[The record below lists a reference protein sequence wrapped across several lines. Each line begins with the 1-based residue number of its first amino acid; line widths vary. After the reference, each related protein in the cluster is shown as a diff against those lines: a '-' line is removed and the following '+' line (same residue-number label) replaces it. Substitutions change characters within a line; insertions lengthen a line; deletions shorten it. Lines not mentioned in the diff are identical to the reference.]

1 MARLFLSYSRE
12 DRHLIE
18 PLARLLELA
27 GHGVWWDRRIAGGSD
42 FSAEI
47 ARELGASDVVLV
59 AWSTTSV
66 TSHWVK
72 DEAAEGRDAGR
83 LVPLLLDRAM
93 PPLGFRQIQAI
104 DLSDWRGNT
113 KPAAFDELLR
123 AIDLIASSRDRSV
136 AAAPVQRPPGV
147 AIAPPA
153 TARRSRAG
161 PVLIGAAL
169 LIGAAG
175 ATALLLQKSGG
186 DDEVPPA
193 AAAEPA
199 ATISAPAHASAD
211 ETGGSPNIDGRWSL
225 SWDLGGT
232 PYRGVLVANGRTA
245 RIDLDADTSFGRQSV
260 RQECSIAG
268 SGSIRVTCH
277 EVQVL
282 SGPAGY
288 MPDSFTLER
297 VDSRTLRGELS
308 DPLGLLSAPV
318 TAVRQ

>member
-42 FSAEI
+42 YSAEI
-47 ARELGASDVVLV
+47 ARELGASDVVVV

-83 LVPLLLDRAM
+83 LVPLLLDRSM

-104 DLSDWRGNT
+104 DLSDWQGDG
-113 KPAAFDELLR
+113 KPAAFEELLR
-123 AIDLIASSRDRSV
+123 AIDLLASSRDRPV
-136 AAAPVQRPPGV
+136 GAAPIHRPSEAAIV
-147 AIAPPA
+147 APA
-153 TARRSRAG
+153 THRKSRTA
-161 PVLIGAAL
+161 VILLGAAL
-169 LIGAAG
+169 LIGGAAA
-175 ATALLLQKSGG
+175 ATIVLRNS
-186 DDEVPPA
+186 DDHEEAPA
-193 AAAEPA
+193 RAAAEPA
-199 ATISAPAHASAD
+199 ATVSAPASAPAD
-211 ETGGSPNIDGRWSL
+211 ETVGNPAIDGRWTL
-225 SWDLGGT
+225 SWDLAGT

-245 RIDLDADTSFGRQSV
+245 RIDLDVDTSMGRQSV
-260 RQECSIAG
+260 RQNCSLAG
-268 SGSIRVTCH
+268 STSIRVTCH
-277 EVQVL
+277 EVEVV

-297 VDSRTLRGELS
+297 VDPRTLRGELS

-318 TAVRQ
+318 TAERQ